1 MVDTNMKLRFLLFRV
16 TDAVQQKWLARIILR
31 NLGFGLGETTIL
43 NTMHPDGK
51 VYLILIG

>member
-1 MVDTNMKLRFLLFRV
+1 MVDTNMKLRFLFRV
-16 TDAVQQKWLARIILR
+16 TAAVQQKWLARIILR